1 MAGLDLRP
9 HGRRDLLTTDAEAV
23 LKGRLRLSPSPL
35 NSFKAQNMKTLT
47 LTLSGVLLATS
58 ALIAPGIAYAQTPP
72 TPAEAPATA
81 AQDPEVQDEPEAVGE
96 LDEVVVLGRYIPQPN
111 RESAEVAAFLTSED
125 LERTGDS
132 SAAGALARVTGLTVV
147 EGRFVYVRG
156 LGERYSSALL
166 NGSPLPSPE
175 PLQRVVPLD
184 LFPSSILESVT
195 VQKSYSVDF
204 PGEFG
209 GGVIDLRTVDAPNDP
224 FFSMSASVGGNTE
237 TTNEDGLIYF
247 GSRTDFTGFD
257 DGTRDIPGPLS
268 LAFGEGVPV
277 NSANF
282 GDLELERIGHSLVNS
297 PLRLLQRETTPV
309 NFSFDF
315 AGGLKSDSSLG
326 TFGLIAVAGYSNSW
340 SARNGVQEEAQFS
353 GPILVPVT
361 SKAYESNQNDIQLNF
376 LGGLSLMTDNSEY
389 RWTNFFVRNVTKEA
403 RISVGP
409 DFDAGGE
416 VQRTDYTEWFE
427 RQLFST
433 QLSGE
438 HEFMD
443 GALDFAWRGAY
454 ALTERN
460 APYET
465 RFEYGVA
472 TDGAFLHE
480 IGGNRISFSEL
491 EDDIVSGGADVSYT
505 LALSDYR
512 DAEFSFGVAYFDNNR
527 DAQRRDLQFVPA
539 STLTEEQRR
548 SRVDYL
554 YSDANIGPSGLLL
567 SEVTGSAGSGAAAYA
582 AQLEVAAAYV
592 QVDAEFIPLVRTTF
606 GVRYED
612 GQQSVSTRDLF
623 GGAAPVPPTEINE
636 QYFLPSFTATWNF
649 AEDQQ
654 LRLGASQT
662 IGRPQFRELAP
673 QSYTDPETDRE
684 FTGNPFLVDT
694 EIVNIDARYEWFFAR
709 QQYLTAGVFYKDL
722 EKPVEATIVT
732 SGNARQQS
740 FLNSPQATIFG
751 AEVEAKK
758 YFEFPDSASAFV
770 ANKRWLVQANYTW
783 SDSEVQVEAG
793 DIVRT
798 PGGGGAD
805 EDATFFIED
814 GSRLQG
820 QSEHVANLQLGWEDD
835 TARSQAT
842 IIVNYVS
849 ERISARGAGGAGNR
863 EPDYIQDPGIFLDFV
878 YRKDFEAGGREM
890 GFALELRNLLN
901 TEFDEYQELGNK
913 ILINNYQLGSS
924 ASVSLTA
931 RF

>member
-1 MAGLDLRP
+1 
-9 HGRRDLLTTDAEAV
+9 
-23 LKGRLRLSPSPL
+23 
-35 NSFKAQNMKTLT
+35 MKTVT

-58 ALIAPGIAYAQTPP
+58 ALIAPGMAYAQTPP
-72 TPAEAPATA
+72 VEA
-81 AQDPEVQDEPEAVGE
+81 AQDPSVQDEPDAAGE
-96 LDEVVVLGRYIPQPN
+96 LDEIVVLGRFIPEPN

-195 VQKSYSVDF
+195 VQKSYSVNF

-209 GGVIDLRTVDAPNDP
+209 GGVIDLRTVDAPNQP
-224 FFSMSASVGGNTE
+224 FFSMSTSIGGNTE
-237 TTNEDGLIYF
+237 TTNKDSLIYF

-257 DGTRDIPGPLS
+257 DGTRDVPGPLA
-268 LAFGEGVPV
+268 LAFGRGVPV
-277 NSANF
+277 NSANIEAQ
-282 GDLELERIGHSLVNS
+282 ELQRIGQSLVNA

-309 NFSFDF
+309 NFGFDF

-340 SARNGVQEEAQFS
+340 ATRNGVQEEAQFS
-353 GPILVPVT
+353 GPVLVPVT
-361 SKAYESNQNDIQLNF
+361 SKAFESNQNDIQLNF
-376 LGGLSLMTDNSEY
+376 LGGLSLVTDNSDF
-389 RWTNFFVRNVTKEA
+389 RWTNFYVRNVTKEA
-403 RISVGP
+403 RISAGP

-416 VQRTDYTEWFE
+416 IQRTDYTEWYE

-443 GALDFAWRGAY
+443 GALEIAWRGAY

-465 RFEYGVA
+465 RFEYGVDA
-472 TDGAFLHE
+472 NGDFLHE

-491 EDDIVSGGADVSYT
+491 DDDIVSGGADISYT
-505 LALSDYR
+505 LPLSDYR
-512 DAEFSFGVAYFDNNR
+512 DAVFSAGVAWFDNNR
-527 DAQRRDLQFVPA
+527 DAERRDLQFVPA

-554 YSDANIGPSGLLL
+554 YSDYNISPTGLIL
-567 SEVTGSAGSGAAAYA
+567 SEVTGSAGSGAAAYS
-582 AQLEVAAAYV
+582 AQLEVAAAYL
-592 QVDAEFIPLVRTTF
+592 QVDAEFLPLLRTTF

-612 GQQSVSTRDLF
+612 GRQSVTTRDLF
-623 GGAAPVPPTEINE
+623 GGAAPFAPTEIEE

-654 LRLGASQT
+654 FRVGASQT

-694 EIVNIDARYEWFFAR
+694 EILNLDARYEWFFAR
-709 QQYLTAGVFYKDL
+709 QQYLTAGVFFKDL
-722 EKPVEATIVT
+722 DKPVEATIVT

-740 FLNSPQATIFG
+740 YLNSPQAVIYG
-751 AEVEAKK
+751 AEIEAKK
-758 YFEFPDSASAFV
+758 YFEFPDNGLSFIAD
-770 ANKRWLVQANYTW
+770 KRWLVQANYTW
-783 SDSEVQVEAG
+783 SDSEVQVEPG

-863 EPDYIQDPGIFLDFV
+863 EPDYVQDPGVIVDFV
-878 YRKDFEAGGREM
+878 YRKDFEYGGRDL

-901 TEFDEYQELGNK
+901 TDFDEHQTLGNT
-913 ILINNYQLGSS
+913 IRINNYELGSS

>member
-9 HGRRDLLTTDAEAV
+9 HGRRDLLTTDAEAAHP
-23 LKGRLRLSPSPL
+23 GRLRLSPSPL
-35 NSFKAQNMKTLT
+35 NSFKAQIMKTVT

-58 ALIAPGIAYAQTPP
+58 ALIAPGFAYAQTPP
-72 TPAEAPATA
+72 A
-81 AQDPEVQDEPEAVGE
+81 ASLPPQDPPAQEEPEAVGE
-96 LDEVVVLGRYIPQPN
+96 LDEVIVLGRFIPEPN

-237 TTNEDGLIYF
+237 TTGDESLIYF

-257 DGTRDIPGPLS
+257 DGTRDVPGPLA
-268 LAFGEGVPV
+268 LAFGQGVPV

-297 PLRLLQRETTPV
+297 PLRLLQRDTTPV
-309 NFSFDF
+309 NFGFDF
-315 AGGLKSDSSLG
+315 AGGMKSDSSLG

-340 SARNGVQEEAQFS
+340 STRNGIQEEAQFS
-353 GPILVPVT
+353 GAVLVPVT
-361 SKAYESNQNDIQLNF
+361 SKAFESNQNDIQLNF
-376 LGGLSLMTDNSEY
+376 LGGLSLVTDNSDY

-416 VQRTDYTEWFE
+416 VQRTDYTEWYE
-427 RQLFST
+427 RQLFSS

-443 GALDFAWRGAY
+443 GALEFAWRGAY
-454 ALTERN
+454 SLTERN

-472 TDGAFLHE
+472 ADGAFLHE

-491 EDDIVSGGADVSYT
+491 DDDIVSGGADVSYT

-512 DAEFSFGVAYFDNNR
+512 DAVFSFGVAYSDNNR
-527 DAQRRDLQFVPA
+527 DAERRDLQFVPA

-554 YSDANIGPSGLLL
+554 YSDRNIGPTGLIL
-567 SEVTGSAGSGAAAYA
+567 SEVTGSAGSGAAAYS
-582 AQLEVAAAYV
+582 AQLEVAAAYL

-612 GQQSVSTRDLF
+612 GYQSVTTRDLF
-623 GGAAPVPPTEINE
+623 GGAAPFAPTEIEE

-654 LRLGASQT
+654 FRIGASQT

-694 EIVNIDARYEWFFAR
+694 EILNLDARYEWFFAR

-722 EKPVEATIVT
+722 DKPVEATIVT

-740 FLNSPQATIFG
+740 YLNSPQATIYG
-751 AEVEAKK
+751 AEIEAKK
-758 YFEFPDSASAFV
+758 YFEFPDNGWSFIAD
-770 ANKRWLVQANYTW
+770 KRWLVQANYTW
-783 SDSEVQVEAG
+783 SDSEVNVEPG
-793 DIVRT
+793 DFVRT
-798 PGGGGAD
+798 PGGGGAN

-849 ERISARGAGGAGNR
+849 ERVSARGAGGAGNR
-863 EPDYIQDPGIFLDFV
+863 EPDYIQDPGVFVDFV
-878 YRKDFEAGGREM
+878 YRKDFEAGGREL

-901 TEFDEYQELGNK
+901 TNFDEYQEMGNK
-913 ILINNYQLGSS
+913 ILINNYELGSS

>member
-1 MAGLDLRP
+1 VAGLDLRP
-9 HGRRDLLTTDAEAV
+9 HGRRDLLTKDAEAARQ
-23 LKGRLRLSPSPL
+23 GRLLLSPSPL

-72 TPAEAPATA
+72 SPAEAPATA
-81 AQDPEVQDEPEAVGE
+81 AQDPEAQDEPEAVGE
-96 LDEVVVLGRYIPQPN
+96 LDEIVVLGRYIPQPN

-237 TTNEDGLIYF
+237 TTNEEGLIYF

-257 DGTRDIPGPLS
+257 DGTRDVPDDLA
-268 LAFGEGVPV
+268 LAFGQGVPV

-282 GDLELERIGHSLVNS
+282 SALQLERIGHSLVNS
-297 PLRLLQRETTPV
+297 PLRLLQRDTTPV
-309 NFSFDF
+309 NFGFDF
-315 AGGLKSDSSLG
+315 AGGFKSDSSLG
-326 TFGLIAVAGYSNSW
+326 TFGLIGVAGYSNSW
-340 SARNGVQEEAQFS
+340 STRNGIQEEPQFS
-353 GPILVPVT
+353 GAVLVPVT
-361 SKAYESNQNDIQLNF
+361 SKAFESNQNDIQLNF
-376 LGGLSLMTDNSEY
+376 LGGLSLVTDNSDY

-416 VQRTDYTEWFE
+416 VQRTDYTEWYE
-427 RQLFST
+427 RQLFSS

-443 GALDFAWRGAY
+443 GALEFAWRGAY

-472 TDGAFLHE
+472 ADGAFLHE

-491 EDDIVSGGADVSYT
+491 DDDIVSGGADVSYT

-512 DAEFSFGVAYFDNNR
+512 DAEFSFGVAYSDNNR
-527 DAQRRDLQFVPA
+527 DAERRDLQFIPA

-554 YSDANIGPSGLLL
+554 YSDRNIGPTGLIL
-567 SEVTGSAGSGAAAYA
+567 SEVTGSAGSGAAAYS
-582 AQLEVAAAYV
+582 AQLEVAAAYA
-592 QVDAEFIPLVRTTF
+592 QVDAEFIPLLRTTF

-612 GQQSVSTRDLF
+612 GFQSVTTRDLF
-623 GGAAPVPPTEINE
+623 GGAAPFAPTEIEE

-694 EIVNIDARYEWFFAR
+694 EILNVDARYEWFFAR
-709 QQYLTAGVFYKDL
+709 QQYLTAGVFFKDL
-722 EKPVEATIVT
+722 DKPVEATIVT

-740 FLNSPQATIFG
+740 YLNSPQATIFG
-751 AEVEAKK
+751 AEIEAKK
-758 YFEFPDSASAFV
+758 YFEFPDNSLSFIAD
-770 ANKRWLVQANYTW
+770 KRWLVQANYTW
-783 SDSEVQVEAG
+783 SDSEVTVEAG
-793 DIVRT
+793 DFVRT

-849 ERISARGAGGAGNR
+849 ERVSARGAGGAGNR
-863 EPDYIQDPGIFLDFV
+863 EPDYIQDPGIFVDFV

-901 TEFDEYQELGNK
+901 TDFDEYQELGNK
-913 ILINNYQLGSS
+913 ILINNYELGSS
-924 ASVSLTA
+924 ASVSLSA